1 MNITI
6 AVLAMFSISFFIA
19 YIHAA
24 INLKKTTAMLTE
36 IILVH
41 LATTNSVPESIKNP
55 ISPDDIHKENFI
67 KFLSDSRDWA
77 YQYIEDVQGGIKK
90 FMNEVEPQLDYYNKY
105 GIVVDGMIPPHDF
118 ALKKISKEVEE
129 LKKFL
134 PEEADDRR

>member
-1 MNITI
+1 VNITI
-6 AVLAMFSISFFIA
+6 AALAMFSISFFIA

-77 YQYIEDVQGGIKK
+77 YQYIEDVQKGISE
-90 FMNEVEPQLDYYNKY
+90 FVSEVEPSINYFNEY
-105 GIVVDGMIPPHDF
+105 GIVIEGMPLYNDMKKF
-118 ALKKISKEVEE
+118 SDSFEKLKK
-129 LKKFL
+129 LL
-134 PEEADDRR
+134 PEDIDDRR

>member
-1 MNITI
+1 VNITI
-6 AVLAMFSISFFIA
+6 AALAMFSISFFIA

-24 INLKKTTAMLTE
+24 INLKKTTSMLTE

-77 YQYIEDVQGGIKK
+77 YQYIEDVQKGISE
-90 FMNEVEPQLDYYNKY
+90 FVSEVEPSINYFNEY
-105 GIVVDGMIPPHDF
+105 GIVIEGMPLYNDMKKF
-118 ALKKISKEVEE
+118 SDSFEKLKK
-129 LKKFL
+129 LL
-134 PEEADDRR
+134 PEDIDDRR